1 MVDFLNDAY
10 EVLVVVTAGI
20 TVGALSY
27 LKGKKN
33 CKNTNPEYDG
43 DTPMKLA
50 DDIYTRKEIFE
61 VVTENLEKEV
71 QEIKQELK
79 EVRAEN
85 RQDNSNIMITL
96 NIILDKLSNIK

>member
-1 MVDFLNDAY
+1 
-10 EVLVVVTAGI
+10 
-20 TVGALSY
+20 
-27 LKGKKN
+27 
-33 CKNTNPEYDG
+33 
-43 DTPMKLA
+43 MKLA